1 MNVIVEEIK
10 VALKRG
16 RMVRIPSLV
25 DEPVTGFDDANE
37 MNDVHM

>member
-1 MNVIVEEIK
+1 MNVIIEEIK
-10 VALKRG
+10 VTLKKE

-37 MNDVHM
+37 INDVHM